1 MLNHNFHDVISQEGI
16 VAIVSWGN
24 GEPHVVNTWNSYLI
38 IQENDKILIPA
49 AGMRKTQANTEI
61 NDKVKLTVGSRE
73 EGGKKMGRGFLLEGT
88 AKFLKSG
95 PEYDLMKAKCPFTN
109 RVLIV
114 TVTSVTKTL

>member
-1 MLNHNFHDVISQEGI
+1 MLNEKFHDVISQEGL

-38 IQENDKILIPA
+38 IQGNDKILIPA
-49 AGMRKTQANTEI
+49 AGMRKPKANVEI
-61 NDKVKLTVGSRE
+61 NDKVKLTIGSRE

-95 PEYDLMKAKCPFTN
+95 PEYDLMKAKCSFTN

-114 TVTSVTKTL
+114 TVTSAEKTL

>member
-1 MLNHNFHDVISQEGI
+1 MLNEKFHDVISQEGL

-38 IQENDKILIPA
+38 IQGNDKILIPA
-49 AGMRKTQANTEI
+49 AGMRKTEANTEI
-61 NDKVKLTVGSRE
+61 NDKVKLTIGSRE

-95 PEYDLMKAKCPFTN
+95 PEYDLMKAKCSFTN
-109 RVLIV
+109 RVLVV
-114 TVTSVTKTL
+114 TVTSVEKTL

>member
-1 MLNHNFHDVISQEGI
+1 MLNEKFHDVISQEGL
-16 VAIVSWGN
+16 VASVSWGN

-38 IQENDKILIPA
+38 IQGNDKILIPA
-49 AGMRKTQANTEI
+49 AGMRKTQANVEI
-61 NDKVKLTVGSRE
+61 NDKVKLTIGSRE

-95 PEYDLMKAKCPFTN
+95 PEYDLMKAKCSFTN

-114 TVTSVTKTL
+114 TVTSAEKTL

>member
-1 MLNHNFHDVISQEGI
+1 MLNEKFHDVISQEGL

-38 IQENDKILIPA
+38 IQGNDKILIPA
-49 AGMRKTQANTEI
+49 AGMRKTQANVEI
-61 NDKVKLTVGSRE
+61 NDKVKLTIGSRE

-95 PEYDLMKAKCPFTN
+95 PDYDLMKAKCSFTN

-114 TVTSVTKTL
+114 TVTSAEKTL

>member
-1 MLNHNFHDVISQEGI
+1 MLNEKFHDVISQEGI

-38 IQENDKILIPA
+38 VQGNDKILIPA

-95 PEYDLMKAKCPFTN
+95 PEYDLMKAKCSFTN
-109 RVLIV
+109 RVLVV
-114 TVTSVTKTL
+114 TVTSAEKTL

>member
-1 MLNHNFHDVISQEGI
+1 MLNEKFHDVISQEGI

-38 IQENDKILIPA
+38 IQGNDKILIPA
-49 AGMRKTQANTEI
+49 AGMRKTEANTEI

-95 PEYDLMKAKCPFTN
+95 PEYDLMKAKCSFTN
-109 RVLIV
+109 RVLVV
-114 TVTSVTKTL
+114 TVTSAEKTL